1 MYLFISQSLSESVAA
16 TGNGTTAEH
25 VAIDI
30 ENVQKTQVSNSSP
43 SKTDHM
49 TSDQSASKNL
59 MQSYDGV
66 NKKAGSSSD
75 SHATQT
81 DQSLSSIYQ
90 PPNTGATADA
100 EPWKLDAED
109 PCSLGSSLPET
120 ALRHSSEDSSAV
132 REDILRRC
140 SEPVAVRKEAHV
152 LSSPQPPVRS
162 PPITIQVHG

>member
-1 MYLFISQSLSESVAA
+1 MSESVAA
-16 TGNGTTAEH
+16 TGNGATAEH

-30 ENVQKTQVSNSSP
+30 ENMQKTQVSL

-49 TSDQSASKNL
+49 TKSDQSSFKNL

-66 NKKAGSSSD
+66 NKKAGSSSE

-81 DQSLSSIYQ
+81 DQSLSSIYHQ

-109 PCSLGSSLPET
+109 PCSLGSSFPET

>member
-1 MYLFISQSLSESVAA
+1 MSESVAA
-16 TGNGTTAEH
+16 TGNGATAEH

-49 TSDQSASKNL
+49 TKSDQSASKNL

-66 NKKAGSSSD
+66 NKKAGSSSE

-81 DQSLSSIYQ
+81 DQSLSSIYHQ

-100 EPWKLDAED
+100 EPWKSDAED

-132 REDILRRC
+132 REDILRRS
-140 SEPVAVRKEAHV
+140 SEPVAVQKDAHV